1 MSKQILKN
9 NELLML
15 GTGLLILGA
24 VLATYSISTY
34 MEMQKLEQRIDFETV
49 DKNNQ
54 LSSNE
59 KYYKYMEYSDFLNLK
74 LKENR
79 KIPIKRVSCVY
90 LDYAQHN
97 AVEMYYLAKNKMS
110 ADETKKTFSEDNVK
124 NLYDIMSNYK
134 SCKQT
139 SGYKVILEQLIEE
152 SQNADKERQKAD
164 DRMNEFL
171 YGSVTTPPVVTT
183 EEETEETLPQNDG
196 TSQTSTSTNENKPT
210 PNYIDENGKAQT
222 LTQEQIEYI
231 NQQQAQQHTP

>member
-34 MEMQKLEQRIDFETV
+34 MEMQKLEQRIDFETI

-97 AVEMYYLAKNKMS
+97 AVEM
-110 ADETKKTFSEDNVK
+110 
-124 NLYDIMSNYK
+124 
-134 SCKQT
+134 
-139 SGYKVILEQLIEE
+139 
-152 SQNADKERQKAD
+152 
-164 DRMNEFL
+164 
-171 YGSVTTPPVVTT
+171 
-183 EEETEETLPQNDG
+183 
-196 TSQTSTSTNENKPT
+196 
-210 PNYIDENGKAQT
+210 
-222 LTQEQIEYI
+222 
-231 NQQQAQQHTP
+231 